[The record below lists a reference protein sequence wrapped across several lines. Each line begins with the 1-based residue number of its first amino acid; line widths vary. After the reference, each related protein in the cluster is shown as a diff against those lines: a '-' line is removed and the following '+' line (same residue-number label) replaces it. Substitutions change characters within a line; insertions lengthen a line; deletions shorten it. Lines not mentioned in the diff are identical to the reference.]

1 MLIRNTSRPPF
12 KVSLKHFDDPKKAD
26 KHGYGTILM
35 SSSLGDWLLRLVKLT
50 IGHSLDERQG
60 GVRSQSDLLFVV
72 LIVTML

>member
-1 MLIRNTSRPPF
+1 
-12 KVSLKHFDDPKKAD
+12 
-26 KHGYGTILM
+26 M

-60 GVRSQSDLLFVV
+60 GVRSQSDLLSVV